1 MKKLI
6 LLAVLIAIF
15 AFYKQGH
22 KSSDS
27 AENNNTSAENI
38 DVGHGFVKVFMPDG
52 SNPNVALVLTPIHC
66 TSEEVAMGKKLEED
80 LKAAGVPV
88 SRAENFDISVDNAT
102 EDQKIAINQ
111 SVELFKSDSP
121 IVFLNGY
128 GKSRPTVA
136 EVLEVYKLTK

>member
-6 LLAVLIAIF
+6 FLAILIAIF
-15 AFYKQGH
+15 AFYKDGS
-22 KSSDS
+22 KPVNTAGSND
-27 AENNNTSAENI
+27 TSAENI
-38 DVGHGFVKVFMPDG
+38 DLGNGFVNVFMPDG
-52 SNPNVALVLTPIHC
+52 SNPNEALVLTPIHC

-102 EDQKIAINQ
+102 EDQKAAINQ
-111 SVELFKSDSP
+111 SVELFKSDYP

>member
-6 LLAVLIAIF
+6 FLVILIAIF

-52 SNPNVALVLTPIHC
+52 SNPNEALVLTPIHC

-102 EDQKIAINQ
+102 EDQKAAINQ